1 MIIDLDSWE
10 AGYYDPSQCTVA
22 STRSR
27 IRVATVRLAHT
38 AKNCRGRPFI
48 RAMPSDGALAALG

>member
-1 MIIDLDSWE
+1 LV
-10 AGYYDPSQCTVA
+10 ALPNAQLA

-38 AKNCRGRPFI
+38 AQNCRGRRPFI
-48 RAMPSDGALAALG
+48 RAITRDGALAAFG

>member
-1 MIIDLDSWE
+1 MTLYLV
-10 AGYYDPSQCTVA
+10 ALPNAQLA

-38 AKNCRGRPFI
+38 AQNCRGRTPFV
-48 RAMPSDGALAALG
+48 RALMSDDALAALG